1 MDMIWMIVWLS
12 LAAVPLAVLSG
23 WLVGPG
29 SRPLATLMLGRDAW
43 RRAEAAWPVGVQE
56 DDDVSWHFG
65 SAGKAP
71 GSSGAPGPPSIKP
84 ETERIRPTLRVR
96 SR

>member
-1 MDMIWMIVWLS
+1 MEMIWMIVGLS
-12 LAAVPLAVLSG
+12 LAAVPLAVASG
-23 WLVGPG
+23 WLVGSG

-43 RRAEAAWPVGVQE
+43 RRSQTAWPVGVQE

-65 SAGKAP
+65 GTGKAP
-71 GSSGAPGPPSIKP
+71 VASDASGPPSIEP
-84 ETERIRPTLRVR
+84 ETERVRPTLRVR

>member
-12 LAAVPLAVLSG
+12 LAAVPLAVASG
-23 WLVGPG
+23 WLVGQG
-29 SRPLATLMLGRDAW
+29 SRPLSTLMLGRDAW
-43 RRAEAAWPVGVQE
+43 RRSQSAWPVGVQE

-65 SAGKAP
+65 GP
-71 GSSGAPGPPSIKP
+71 GRTPVSSNGSEPPSIEP
-84 ETERIRPTLRVR
+84 ETERVRATLRVR

>member
-12 LAAVPLAVLSG
+12 LAAVPLAVASG

-43 RRAEAAWPVGVQE
+43 RRSQAAWPVGVQE

-65 SAGKAP
+65 GAGKAP
-71 GSSGAPGPPSIKP
+71 VASDASGPPSIEP
-84 ETERIRPTLRVR
+84 ETERVRPTLRVR